1 MVIAEVNRLGIAE
14 RTILQS
20 FSAPMLEA
28 IHAQAPDMATA
39 WLVDSKETADVQL
52 AKLSF
57 QPDVYSPRNG
67 RCWMRKRSTTCN
79 PAEYRSSRGRSM
91 KVRTCLP

>member
-1 MVIAEVNRLGIAE
+1 MVIAEVNWLGIAE

-20 FSAPMLEA
+20 FAPMLEA

-57 QPDVYSPRNG
+57 TRRTPRSG
-67 RCWMRKRSTTCN
+67 RSSMRKRSTTCN